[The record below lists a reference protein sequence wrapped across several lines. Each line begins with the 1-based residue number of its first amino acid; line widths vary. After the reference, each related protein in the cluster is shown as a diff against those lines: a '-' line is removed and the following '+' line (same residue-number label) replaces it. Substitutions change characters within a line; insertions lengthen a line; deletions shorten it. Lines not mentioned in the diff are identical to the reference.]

1 MDNFC
6 TYLFESMQKLILVK
20 YREINF
26 IVMKISKKESNKTIS
41 NKEVLLYDKK
51 YLIRIHG
58 FIV

>member
-41 NKEVLLYDKK
+41 NKEVLLYGKN
-51 YLIRIHG
+51 I
-58 FIV
+58 